1 MLEKE
6 KARAKNLEKIADKKK
21 EEKKDLQFALLHIHD
36 DFEWD

>member
-21 EEKKDLQFALLHIHD
+21 EEKKGPPIRPLAYT
-36 DFEWD
+36 